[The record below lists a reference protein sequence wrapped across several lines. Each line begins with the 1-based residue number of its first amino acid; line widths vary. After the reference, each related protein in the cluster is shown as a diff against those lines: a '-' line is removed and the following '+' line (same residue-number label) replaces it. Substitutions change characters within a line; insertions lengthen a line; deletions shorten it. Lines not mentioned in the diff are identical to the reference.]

1 MKRRLTLLER
11 LFGGR
16 PPPTGPLTTQEASDA
31 EESRQKKLSNDE
43 AAGRR
48 EPKDA
53 GDRET

>member
-16 PPPTGPLTTQEASDA
+16 RPPTGPLTTQEAADA
-31 EESRQKKLSNDE
+31 EESRQKTLASDAE
-43 AAGRR
+43 ASGH

-53 GDRET
+53 GDREP